1 MLSRRSALTLFS
13 ASALVPT
20 SAVAAA
26 PREVM
31 WDDLI
36 PPGTPYSEIIGEG
49 EIDEVNDT
57 WNPIY
62 DANATKLN
70 ETLNGAYVRMPGYII
85 PLDFNSKGVKDF
97 ILVPYVGACI
107 HTPPPPANQLVMV
120 NADSYWPGN
129 QLWDAVW
136 VTGTMHTQLQSTE
149 LGQTG
154 YAILADEM
162 EAYEW

>member
-1 MLSRRSALTLFS
+1 MLNRRSALALVS
-13 ASALVPT
+13 ASALSPGT
-20 SAVAAA
+20 ALASTA
-26 PREVM
+26 REVM

-36 PPGTPYSEIIGEG
+36 PQGVPYSEIIGEG

-70 ETLNGAYVRMPGYII
+70 ETLNGAYVRIPGFIL
-85 PLDFNSKGVKDF
+85 PLEFTADGVKDF

-120 NADSYWPGN
+120 HTETPWPGDE
-129 QLWDAVW
+129 LWDAVW
-136 VTGTMHTQLQSTE
+136 VTGTMHTQLQSTD

-154 YAILADEM
+154 YALTADAM
-162 EAYEW
+162 EVYEW